1 MRPEDPMAHRTFL
14 VSCLLVFGLIR
25 PSSVGAMEVTEQ
37 AHREALAHYRAGQEL
52 LYAENWTDAE
62 REFRAAVKLDPL
74 LVLAHYSLGQVYMA
88 LKQYPDAVKAFTS
101 CRQAYL
107 DIGALQDVDKA
118 HVDQRREEEIQQLR
132 DGIRILQG
140 SARQRETGQREN
152 SILKLE
158 QRIVDLETSKRRIP
172 SGAIQVPAEFSLAL
186 GSAYFRS
193 GAPQD
198 AQREYE
204 AALKVNPKFG
214 EAHNNLA
221 VLLMLQGRLPEASE
235 HLKSAEKAGF
245 HVNPQFK
252 ADLES
257 KLKTR

>member
-1 MRPEDPMAHRTFL
+1 MTSRAF
-14 VSCLLVFGLIR
+14 VASCLLAVGTMR
-25 PSSVGAMEVTEQ
+25 PPSASAVAVTDQ

-62 REFRAAVKLDPL
+62 REFRAAIKLDPL

-88 LKQYPDAVKAFTS
+88 LKQYPDAVKAFTA

-107 DIGALQDVDKA
+107 DIAALQDVDKA
-118 HVDQRREEEIQQLR
+118 QVDQRRDEEIQQLR
-132 DGIRILQG
+132 DGIRLVQSA

-158 QRIVDLETSKRRIP
+158 QRIRDLENSKRRQ
-172 SGAIQVPAEFSLAL
+172 SAGAIEVPAEFSLAL

-193 GAPQD
+193 GALAD

-204 AALKVNPKFG
+204 VALKVNPRFG

-221 VLLMLQGRLPEASE
+221 VVLMLQGHLPEAGE
-235 HLKSAEKAGF
+235 HLKRAEKAGF

-252 ADLES
+252 ADLE
-257 KLKTR
+257 KRLKGQ

>member
-1 MRPEDPMAHRTFL
+1 MSKR
-14 VSCLLVFGLIR
+14 LLVA
-25 PSSVGAMEVTEQ
+25 SSLFTLAALCSPFLCAAEVSEH
-37 AHREALAHYRAGQEL
+37 AHREALEHYRAGQAL
-52 LYAENWTDAE
+52 LYAEDLAKAE
-62 REFRAAVKLDPL
+62 QEFRAAIKLDPL
-74 LVLAHYSLGQVYMA
+74 LVLAHYSLGQVYMGT
-88 LKQYPDAVKAFTS
+88 KQYPEAVRAFIG

-107 DIGALQDVDKA
+107 DVSTQQASSNVRTDLRHD
-118 HVDQRREEEIQQLR
+118 EEIQELR
-132 DGIRILQG
+132 DSVRTIRSG
-140 SARQRETGQREN
+140 V
-152 SILKLE
+152 LKLAQPE
-158 QRIVDLETSKRRIP
+158 ITILRLENRINDLENAKRRAATTA
-172 SGAIQVPAEFSLAL
+172 GEVPAEFSLAL

-204 AALKVNPKFG
+204 AALKVNPRFG

>member
-1 MRPEDPMAHRTFL
+1 MTNRWFAA
-14 VSCLLVFGLIR
+14 SCLLALAVT
-25 PSSVGAMEVTEQ
+25 PVPAVSAAEVSEQ
-37 AHREALAHYRAGQEL
+37 AHREALVHYRSGQAL
-52 LYAENWTDAE
+52 LYAEDLANAE
-62 REFRAAVKLDPL
+62 QEFRAAIKLDPL
-74 LVLAHYSLGQVYMA
+74 LVLAHYSLGQVYMGT
-88 LKQYPDAVKAFTS
+88 KRYPEAVRAFVG

-107 DIGALQDVDKA
+107 DISTLQA
-118 HVDQRREEEIQQLR
+118 SSNARTDQRHDEEIQELR
-132 DGIRILQG
+132 DSVRTIRSG
-140 SARQRETGQREN
+140 V
-152 SILKLE
+152 LKLSQPE
-158 QRIVDLETSKRRIP
+158 TTILRLENRINDLENAKRRAA
-172 SGAIQVPAEFSLAL
+172 STAGEVPAEFSLAL

-193 GAPQD
+193 GAPED

-204 AALKVNPKFG
+204 AALKVNPRFG

-235 HLKSAEKAGF
+235 HLKRAEKAGF

>member
-1 MRPEDPMAHRTFL
+1 MTNRAFL
-14 VSCLLVFGLIR
+14 ASCLLVAGMMR
-25 PSSVGAMEVTEQ
+25 PPSAPAAEVTDQ
-37 AHREALAHYRAGQEL
+37 AHREALAHYQAGQEL

-88 LKQYPDAVKAFTS
+88 LKQYPDAVKAFTG

-107 DIGALQDVDKA
+107 DIAALQDVDKA
-118 HVDQRREEEIQQLR
+118 QVDQRREEEIQQLR
-132 DGIRILQG
+132 DGIRILQN

-152 SILKLE
+152 SMLKLE
-158 QRIVDLETSKRRIP
+158 QRILDLENSKRRIP
-172 SGAIQVPAEFSLAL
+172 TGAIQVPAEFSLAL

-193 GAPQD
+193 GALND
-198 AQREYE
+198 AEREYE
-204 AALKVNPKFG
+204 AALKARPKFG
-214 EAHNNLA
+214 EVHNNLA

-245 HVNPQFK
+245 HVNPNFK
-252 ADLES
+252 ADLEK
-257 KLKTR
+257 KLTAR